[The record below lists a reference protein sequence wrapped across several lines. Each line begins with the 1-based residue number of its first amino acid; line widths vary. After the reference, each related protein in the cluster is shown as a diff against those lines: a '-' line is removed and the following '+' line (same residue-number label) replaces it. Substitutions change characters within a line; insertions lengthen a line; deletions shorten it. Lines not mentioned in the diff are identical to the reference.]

1 MSFKRVWILFVARN
15 REFFR
20 DKASFGW
27 NFIFPFL
34 IVIGFGLIFGQEDK
48 AEYKIGIFPSTTAGK
63 ISRDNPLIPDK
74 LKKAKF
80 VEYISFNNFDNGID
94 KLKHH
99 KIDLLLK
106 KEGDSYNYWV
116 SNTSPKG
123 YIVEK
128 IMQTSLIPD
137 IINKYGGKRNEIDGD
152 QISYLDWLFPGIIG
166 MNLMFSALWG
176 VGYIVVRY
184 RKNGVLKRL
193 KATPL
198 TSFEYLSSQM
208 LSRIFIMMFMV
219 IVIWTGG
226 NIIFSFDVKGSF
238 LTLLFVFFTG
248 SLSMCAL
255 GLVIASR
262 GTNEELTSG
271 VINFLCWPM
280 MFLSEVWFSIEGAPE
295 WLIYFA
301 KIFPLTHMLTG
312 ARKVMNDGATF
323 FDVLPEIS
331 ILLVMTLVFLLVGSY
346 LFSWNE

>member
-1 MSFKRVWILFVARN
+1 MSLKRIWILFVARN

-27 NFIFPFL
+27 NFLFPFL

-48 AEYKIGIFPSTTAGK
+48 AEYKIGLFPVQIEGK
-63 ISRDNPLIPDK
+63 ISKENVIIPQK
-74 LKKAKF
+74 LKNAKF
-80 VEYISFNNFDNGID
+80 VEFIGFKSFDEGID

-99 KIDLLLK
+99 KIDLLLQTDNK
-106 KEGDSYNYWV
+106 DFGYWI
-116 SNTSPKG
+116 SSTSPKG
-123 YIVEK
+123 HIVEK
-128 IMQTSLIPD
+128 IMQVNLIPEQ
-137 IINKYGGKRNEIDGD
+137 IKKHAGKRNEIKGD
-152 QISYLDWLFPGIIG
+152 EIRYLDWLFPGIIG

-198 TSFEYLSSQM
+198 LPFEYLTAQM

-219 IVIWTGG
+219 VVIWTGG
-226 NIIFSFDVKGSF
+226 DLIFSFEVKGSF
-238 LTLLFVFFTG
+238 INLLLVFLAG
-248 SLSMCAL
+248 STSMCAL

-262 GTNEELTSG
+262 GINEELTSG

-280 MFLSEVWFSIEGAPE
+280 MFLSEVWFSIEGAPD
-295 WLIYFA
+295 WLISFA
-301 KIFPLTHMLTG
+301 KIFPLTHMLNG

-323 FDVLPEIS
+323 FEIVPELS
-331 ILLVMTLVFLLVGSY
+331 ILLIMTIALLTIGSF